1 MPGQYRVE
9 MASTGRAGCIETTCK
24 KQAIKIQKGELRF
37 GAWVE
42 HEGHGSWKWKH
53 WGCISGAQIE
63 NLREAIGKGDD
74 EYDFDMID
82 GYDEL
87 GDHPE
92 LQSKIRT
99 AMVEGKIADEDF
111 NGDPGYNV
119 LGQKGIRGR
128 AKKTKPE
135 DEEGEEQNGGGASA
149 AGTPAK
155 KPAKKRGRGKKA
167 VADDDDND
175 NDEEAFEAPPAKKA
189 RKSRA
194 KKQVDEEDAGIK
206 NEPEPEPEV
215 EQPKKKGRARKPE
228 PEPEPEPEPVDETVY
243 DEVEP
248 EKAPEPAPRKMA
260 ARSRKA
266 AAAGNDSQQVESQ
279 DAAPKKRRGRK
290 R

>member
-9 MASTGRAGCIETTCK
+9 IASTGRAGCIETTCK

-42 HEGHGSWKWKH
+42 YEDRGSWKWKH
-53 WGCISGAQIE
+53 WGCVSGAQIE
-63 NLREAIGKGDD
+63 NLREAIRKGDD

-99 AMVEGKIADEDF
+99 AMTEGKIADEDF

-128 AKKTKPE
+128 AKKTKP
-135 DEEGEEQNGGGASA
+135 DDDEGE
-149 AGTPAK
+149 K
-155 KPAKKRGRGKKA
+155 
-167 VADDDDND
+167 
-175 NDEEAFEAPPAKKA
+175 
-189 RKSRA
+189 
-194 KKQVDEEDAGIK
+194 
-206 NEPEPEPEV
+206 
-215 EQPKKKGRARKPE
+215 QPKKKGRAKKVKAEPGAESQETALDATPEKPKRKSRAKKT
-228 PEPEPEPEPVDETVY
+228 VD

-248 EKAPEPAPRKMA
+248 EKAPEPAPKKKAGRP
-260 ARSRKA
+260 RKA
-266 AAAGNDSQQVESQ
+266 VATGDDSQQVDSQ

-290 R
+290 SA